1 MVQSSNPLQQTTPNE
16 AAPLVGIN
24 DLTPVSCYARSL
36 GLDAPWVTALIELST
51 RLFAG
56 RFWNYLPIDV
66 RYHDLQHTAQATMCL
81 LALGEGQRR
90 TQNPPLSNRD
100 LELGLAAMV
109 LHDTGFLKTSGDEAG
124 TGAKYGHA
132 HVLRSCALAASVL
145 PPLGLSREE
154 VDDVLGMIRC
164 TGLNGRPDKSN
175 FSNETRRLVACM
187 VPTADYIGQMAAP
200 EYPEKLPFLFTE
212 FVEADDFCNIP
223 ADKRMFTS
231 ANHLLAATG
240 GFWRGFVLPKLETDF
255 AGVYRF
261 LEAPSQP
268 GRNPYL
274 EAIERNVALIT
285 ARST

>member
-1 MVQSSNPLQQTTPNE
+1 MVQSLNPLQQTTPNE
-16 AAPLVGIN
+16 APPLVGIN
-24 DLTPVSCYARSL
+24 DLTPVSYYARSL
-36 GLDAPWVTALIELST
+36 GLDAPWVTTLVELST